1 MMHGTE
7 TNGIR
12 GELNPNDS
20 GLQVSPIV
28 LKPALKARSGNV
40 RLVTNDFG
48 CPFGRRALP
57 GDPVTFLQEKTV
69 QPIALLNLSI
79 DSLDSG
85 AGSALAD
92 LPGAESMERATGE

>member
-1 MMHGTE
+1 MKHGTE
-7 TNGIR
+7 TDGSR
-12 GELNPNDS
+12 GELNPSDS
-20 GLQVSPIV
+20 GLQVSPLV
-28 LKPALKARSGNV
+28 LKPVLEARSGNV
-40 RLVTNDFG
+40 RLVTDDFG

-85 AGSALAD
+85 PAAD
-92 LPGAESMERATGE
+92 LPGAESMECATGE